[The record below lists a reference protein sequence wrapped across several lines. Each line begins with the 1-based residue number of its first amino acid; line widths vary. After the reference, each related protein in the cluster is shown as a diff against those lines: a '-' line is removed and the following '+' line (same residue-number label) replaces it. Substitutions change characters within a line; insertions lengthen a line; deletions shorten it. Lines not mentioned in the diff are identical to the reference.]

1 MSCNASPIL
10 ESLEA
15 LAAETHEA
23 TVLGTHVVRAIQD
36 AMPQA
41 SWVGIYWL
49 EGNELVL
56 GPYVGPETTHTHI
69 PVGKGVCG
77 VAVADEEDQLIDD
90 VREIPHY
97 IACSPATRSELVV
110 LIHHEGTIVG
120 QIDLD
125 ANEVGAFDPD
135 DACVMRAV
143 ADGLGGLL
151 KFKEPEA
158 RPIDDEIAPLK
169 E

>member
-1 MSCNASPIL
+1 MPCNASPIL

-15 LAAETHEA
+15 LAAETRDA
-23 TVLGTHVVRAIQD
+23 TILGTHVVKSIQEQMD
-36 AMPQA
+36 QA

-56 GPYVGPETTHTHI
+56 GPYVGPETEHTHI

-97 IACSPATRSELVV
+97 LACSADVRSELVV
-110 LIHHEGTIVG
+110 LIHSQGRIVG

-151 KFKEPEA
+151 QIEETAPT
-158 RPIDDEIAPLK
+158 IDDEAPVRD
-169 E
+169 